1 MICIMNIKIVDTD
14 NTKAKE
20 LENRVIKAALGINRD
35 VNTLLICDRNEARKL
50 KLKSYPA
57 LMINDNLESEGR
69 IVSTRE
75 IMKMLKRY
83 E

>member
-1 MICIMNIKIVDTD
+1 MNIKIIDEN
-14 NTKAKE
+14 NTNAKT

-35 VNTLLICDRNEARKL
+35 VDTLLICDREEARKL

-57 LMINDNLESEGR
+57 LIINDNLESEGR

-75 IMKMLKRY
+75 IMKILKRY

>member
-1 MICIMNIKIVDTD
+1 MNIKIIDTN

-20 LENRVIKAALGINRD
+20 LENRVIKAAIGINRD
-35 VNTLLICDRNEARKL
+35 VNTLLICDREEARKL

-57 LMINDNLESEGR
+57 LIINDNLESEGR

-75 IMKMLKRY
+75 IMKILKRY

>member
-1 MICIMNIKIVDTD
+1 MRTAKKDALFDKLTD
-14 NTKAKE
+14 ETE
-20 LENRVIKAALGINRD
+20 ESTLEQI
-35 VNTLLICDRNEARKL
+35 NEARKL

>member
-1 MICIMNIKIVDTD
+1 MNIKIIDTN

-35 VNTLLICDRNEARKL
+35 VDTLLICDREEAKKL

-57 LMINDNLESEGR
+57 LIINDNLESEGR

-75 IMKMLKRY
+75 IIKILKRY

>member
-1 MICIMNIKIVDTD
+1 MNIKIIDEN
-14 NTKAKE
+14 NTNAKT

-35 VNTLLICDRNEARKL
+35 VNTLLICDREEARKL

-57 LMINDNLESEGR
+57 LIINDNLESEGR

-75 IMKMLKRY
+75 IMKILKRY

>member
-1 MICIMNIKIVDTD
+1 MNIKIIDTN

-35 VNTLLICDRNEARKL
+35 VNTLLICDREEAKKL

-57 LMINDNLESEGR
+57 LIINDNLESEGR

-75 IMKMLKRY
+75 IIKILKRY